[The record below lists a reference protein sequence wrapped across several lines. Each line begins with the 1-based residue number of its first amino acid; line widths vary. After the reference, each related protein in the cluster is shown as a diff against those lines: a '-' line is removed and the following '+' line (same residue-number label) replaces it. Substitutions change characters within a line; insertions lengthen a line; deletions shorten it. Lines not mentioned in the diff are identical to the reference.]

1 MKRAKLTGTV
11 FNRVES
17 VSDGERLSL
26 KRQSVDAFSYCDG
39 VWRCQLSY
47 RWKSH
52 NFFFEKISSLLS
64 QNYAL
69 VFQ

>member
-26 KRQSVDAFSYCDG
+26 KRQSVDAF
-39 VWRCQLSY
+39 
-47 RWKSH
+47 
-52 NFFFEKISSLLS
+52 N
-64 QNYAL
+64 
-69 VFQ
+69 